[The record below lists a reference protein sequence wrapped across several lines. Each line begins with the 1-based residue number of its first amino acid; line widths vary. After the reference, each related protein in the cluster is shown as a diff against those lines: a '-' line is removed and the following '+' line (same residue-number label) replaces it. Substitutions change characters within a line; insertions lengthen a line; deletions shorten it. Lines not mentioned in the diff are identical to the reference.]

1 MRLLA
6 NELKRKDC
14 SAATRRALTNALVIS
29 GQGGRELLALVKKK
43 ELPDEIKGIAALGLA
58 RSADKR
64 VREEAAKLLPVPKA
78 EGFPPIAE
86 LVQLKGDVKRGESA
100 YSKAGCVACHRV
112 KGQHIDFGPN
122 LSEIGKKLSKEAMY
136 QSILFPNAAI
146 SHGFHGVILTQK
158 NGASVAGY
166 ITSETDEA
174 VTIRL
179 PGGVS
184 QKISTKD
191 ITGREDMQQSLM
203 PPGLAA
209 SLKKEEL
216 ADLVAYLLS
225 LK

>member
-1 MRLLA
+1 M
-6 NELKRKDC
+6 
-14 SAATRRALTNALVIS
+14 
-29 GQGGRELLALVKKK
+29 
-43 ELPDEIKGIAALGLA
+43 
-58 RSADKR
+58 
-64 VREEAAKLLPVPKA
+64 
-78 EGFPPIAE
+78 
-86 LVQLKGDVKRGESA
+86 
-100 YSKAGCVACHRV
+100 
-112 KGQHIDFGPN
+112 KGQHIDFGPD

-184 QKISTKD
+184 QKISSKD
-191 ITGREDMQQSLM
+191 ITGRKDMQQSLM

-209 SLKKEEL
+209 SLKKEDL
-216 ADLVAYLLS
+216 ADLVAYLQS